1 MEKVYTIDD
10 LMQAIKESGRSYDTD
25 RIMAAY
31 QVAKEAHKDQRR
43 RSGEPYISHPV
54 AVAIILVGLG
64 MDTETLVAA
73 LLHDVVE
80 DTATTGESIEKQ
92 FGEDVALMVNGVT
105 KLGQMPFSTRE
116 EQQAENVRKMLLA
129 MAQDV
134 RVIIIKLADRLHNM
148 RTLESM
154 PPQKQRDKSLE
165 TMEVYAPLAHR
176 LGSEGGQGGAGG
188 YCPALPGP
196 GCLFNEIESQLVLRK
211 DERDKFLSTHPGTAH
226 RAPECRGN
234 ALPPGEPGQEHL
246 RHLPQGVYQGRDFD
260 EIFDVYAVRV
270 IVDTVIECYNV
281 LGVVHD
287 MFRPIPNR
295 FKDYISTPKA
305 NMYQSL
311 HTTVLDK
318 EGIPFEIQIRTW
330 DMHYTAEYGVAAHWK
345 YKVGIA
351 GKDSLEERL
360 SWVRQLL
367 EAQKESDDVEDI
379 VRSIKTDIAPE
390 EVFVFTP
397 KGDVISLPVRLH
409 RHRLCLRHPPEV
421 GNRMVGAKVDG
432 RMVSLDFEVKTGMI
446 VEVITSKAKGNGP
459 SRDWLKMVKTSE
471 AGPRSAPGL
480 KRRGGRRTS
489 PQGREEVE
497 REFRRNLINLPETGW
512 RNFSPNWRTASS
524 INAWT
529 TFWRPSVTA
538 GSPFRRSCP
547 ASRRLSAEYRTTE
560 AEKAAQALPKLV
572 QKKSKASSGVIVE
585 GLDSCLVKFAQC
597 CNPLPGDEIIGFIT
611 RGSGVSIHKL
621 DCPNVINSMK
631 DPEQQSRWV
640 AAEWADTTQREV
652 FKSSIE
658 LLARDRGLLLAEVS
672 ITLNNMHVP
681 LHALQAREL
690 KDGMTSVTLTLGTVN
705 VEQLTN
711 IMSNL
716 RKIDGVVEVKR
727 ANQ

>member
-105 KLGQMPFSTRE
+105 KLGQVPFSTRE

-176 LGSEGGQGGAGG
+176 LGLKLVKEELEDTALRFLD
-188 YCPALPGP
+188 PAAYS
-196 GCLFNEIESQLVLRK
+196 EIESQLILRK
-211 DERDKFLSTHPGTAH
+211 DERDKFLSMIRERLTE
-226 RAPECRGN
+226 RLN
-234 ALPPGEPGQEHL
+234 AEGMHFYLESRVKSIYGIY
-246 RHLPQGVYQGRDFD
+246 RKVYIQGRDFD
-260 EIFDVYAVRV
+260 EIFDVYALRV
-270 IVDTVIECYNV
+270 IVDTVNECYNV

-330 DMHYTAEYGVAAHWK
+330 DMHYIAEYGVAAHWK
-345 YKVGIA
+345 YKAGLS
-351 GKDSLEERL
+351 GKDSLEEKL
-360 SWVRQLL
+360 AWVRQLL
-367 EAQKESDDVEDI
+367 EAQQESDDVEDI
-379 VRSIKTDIAPE
+379 VRTIKTDIAPE

-397 KGDVISLPVRLH
+397 KGDVISLPSGSTIIDFAYAIH
-409 RHRLCLRHPPEV
+409 SAV
-421 GNRMVGAKVDG
+421 GNRMMGAKVDG
-432 RMVSLDFEVKTGMI
+432 RIMPIDTVVKTGMI
-446 VEVITSKAKGNGP
+446 IEIITGNTKGPN
-459 SRDWLKMVKTSE
+459 RDWLKVVKTSE
-471 AGPRSAPGL
+471 ARNKIRAWFKKE
-480 KRRGGRRTS
+480 KREENIAA
-489 PQGREEVE
+489 GREELE
-497 REFRRNLINLPETGW
+497 KEFRR
-512 RNFSPNWRTASS
+512 SS
-524 INAWT
+524 ISLTEQQEEEFLAYLAEKQQMKNMDDFLAAIGYGGISLAKIAPRIKT
-529 TFWRPSVTA
+529 DYVKM
-538 GSPFRRSCP
+538 FRTS
-547 ASRRLSAEYRTTE
+547 E

-572 QKKSKASSGVIVE
+572 QKKSKVSSGVIVE

>member
-105 KLGQMPFSTRE
+105 KLGQVPFSTRE

-176 LGSEGGQGGAGG
+176 LGLKLVKEELEDTALRFLD
-188 YCPALPGP
+188 PAAYS
-196 GCLFNEIESQLVLRK
+196 EIESQLILRK
-211 DERDKFLSTHPGTAH
+211 DERDKFLSMIRERLTE
-226 RAPECRGN
+226 RLN
-234 ALPPGEPGQEHL
+234 AEGMHFYLESRVKSIYGIY
-246 RHLPQGVYQGRDFD
+246 RKVYIQGRDFD
-260 EIFDVYAVRV
+260 EIFDVYALRV
-270 IVDTVIECYNV
+270 IVDTVNECYNV

-330 DMHYTAEYGVAAHWK
+330 DMHYIAEYGVAAHWK
-345 YKVGIA
+345 YKAGLS
-351 GKDSLEERL
+351 GKDSLEEKL
-360 SWVRQLL
+360 AWVRQLL
-367 EAQKESDDVEDI
+367 EAQQESDDVEDI
-379 VRSIKTDIAPE
+379 VRTIKTDIAPE
-390 EVFVFTP
+390 EVFVFPP
-397 KGDVISLPVRLH
+397 KGDVISLPSGSTIIDFAYAIH
-409 RHRLCLRHPPEV
+409 SAV
-421 GNRMVGAKVDG
+421 GNRMMGAKVDG
-432 RMVSLDFEVKTGMI
+432 RIMPIDTVVKTGMI
-446 VEVITSKAKGNGP
+446 IEIITGNTKGPN
-459 SRDWLKMVKTSE
+459 RDWLKVVKTSE
-471 AGPRSAPGL
+471 ARNKIRAWFKKE
-480 KRRGGRRTS
+480 KREENIAA
-489 PQGREEVE
+489 GREELE
-497 REFRRNLINLPETGW
+497 KEFRR
-512 RNFSPNWRTASS
+512 SS
-524 INAWT
+524 ISLTEQQEEEFLAYLAEKQQMKNVDDFLAAIGYGGISLAKIAPRIKT
-529 TFWRPSVTA
+529 DYVKM
-538 GSPFRRSCP
+538 FRTS
-547 ASRRLSAEYRTTE
+547 E

-572 QKKSKASSGVIVE
+572 QKKSKVSSGVIVE

>member
-105 KLGQMPFSTRE
+105 KLGQVPFSTRE

-176 LGSEGGQGGAGG
+176 LGLKLVKEELEDTALRFLD
-188 YCPALPGP
+188 PAAYS
-196 GCLFNEIESQLVLRK
+196 EIESQLILRK
-211 DERDKFLSTHPGTAH
+211 DERDKFLSMIRERLTE
-226 RAPECRGN
+226 RLN
-234 ALPPGEPGQEHL
+234 AEGMHFYLESRVKSIYGIY
-246 RHLPQGVYQGRDFD
+246 RKVYIQGRDFD
-260 EIFDVYAVRV
+260 EIFDVYALRV
-270 IVDTVIECYNV
+270 IVDTVNECYNV

-330 DMHYTAEYGVAAHWK
+330 DMHYIAEYGVAAHWK
-345 YKVGIA
+345 YKAGLS
-351 GKDSLEERL
+351 GKDSLEEKL
-360 SWVRQLL
+360 AWVRQLL
-367 EAQKESDDVEDI
+367 EAQQESDDVEDI
-379 VRSIKTDIAPE
+379 VRTIKTDIAPE

-397 KGDVISLPVRLH
+397 KGDVISLPSGSTIIDFAYAIH
-409 RHRLCLRHPPEV
+409 SAV
-421 GNRMVGAKVDG
+421 GNRMMGAKVDG
-432 RMVSLDFEVKTGMI
+432 RIMPIDTVVKTGMI
-446 VEVITSKAKGNGP
+446 IEIITGNTKGPN
-459 SRDWLKMVKTSE
+459 RDWLKVVKTSE
-471 AGPRSAPGL
+471 ARNKIRAWFKKE
-480 KRRGGRRTS
+480 KREENIAA
-489 PQGREEVE
+489 GREELE
-497 REFRRNLINLPETGW
+497 KEFRR
-512 RNFSPNWRTASS
+512 SS
-524 INAWT
+524 ISLTEQQEEEFLAYLAEKQQMKNVDDFLAAIGYGGISLAKIAPRIKT
-529 TFWRPSVTA
+529 DYVKM
-538 GSPFRRSCP
+538 FRTS
-547 ASRRLSAEYRTTE
+547 E

-572 QKKSKASSGVIVE
+572 QKKSKVSSGVIVE

-690 KDGMTSVTLTLGTVN
+690 KDSMTSVTLTLGTVN

>member
-105 KLGQMPFSTRE
+105 KLGQVPFSTRE

-134 RVIIIKLADRLHNM
+134 RVIIIKLADRLHNV
-148 RTLESM
+148 RPLESM
-154 PPQKQRDKSLE
+154 PPQKPRDKSLE

-176 LGSEGGQGGAGG
+176 LGLKLVKEELEDTALRFLD
-188 YCPALPGP
+188 PAAYS
-196 GCLFNEIESQLVLRK
+196 EIESQLILRK
-211 DERDKFLSTHPGTAH
+211 DERDKFLSMIRERLTE
-226 RAPECRGN
+226 RLN
-234 ALPPGEPGQEHL
+234 AEGMHFYLESRVKSIYGIY
-246 RHLPQGVYQGRDFD
+246 RKVYIQGRDFD
-260 EIFDVYAVRV
+260 EIFDVYALRV
-270 IVDTVIECYNV
+270 IVDTVNECYNV

-330 DMHYTAEYGVAAHWK
+330 DMHYIAEYGVAAHWK
-345 YKVGIA
+345 YKAGLS
-351 GKDSLEERL
+351 GKDSLEEKL
-360 SWVRQLL
+360 AWVRQLL
-367 EAQKESDDVEDI
+367 EAQQESDDVEDI
-379 VRSIKTDIAPE
+379 VRTIKTDIAPE

-397 KGDVISLPVRLH
+397 KGDVISLPSGSTIIDFAYAIH
-409 RHRLCLRHPPEV
+409 SAV
-421 GNRMVGAKVDG
+421 GNRMMGAKVDG
-432 RMVSLDFEVKTGMI
+432 RIMPIDTVVKTGMI
-446 VEVITSKAKGNGP
+446 IEIITGNTKGPN
-459 SRDWLKMVKTSE
+459 RDWLKVVKTSE
-471 AGPRSAPGL
+471 ARNKIRAWFKKE
-480 KRRGGRRTS
+480 KREENIAA
-489 PQGREEVE
+489 GREELE
-497 REFRRNLINLPETGW
+497 KEFRR
-512 RNFSPNWRTASS
+512 SS
-524 INAWT
+524 ISLTEQQEEEFLAYLAEKQQMKNVDDFLAAIGYGGISLAKIAPRIKT
-529 TFWRPSVTA
+529 DYVKM
-538 GSPFRRSCP
+538 FRTS
-547 ASRRLSAEYRTTE
+547 E

-572 QKKSKASSGVIVE
+572 QKKSKVSSGVIVE

>member
-1 MEKVYTIDD
+1 MEKIYTISD
-10 LMQAIKESGRSYDTD
+10 LMQAIEDSGRNYDTD

-31 QVAKEAHKDQRR
+31 KVAEEAHKDQRR

-64 MDTETLVAA
+64 MDTDTLVAA

-80 DTATTGESIEKQ
+80 DTATTSDSIEKQ
-92 FGEDVALMVNGVT
+92 FGKDVALMVDGVT
-105 KLGQMPFSTRE
+105 KLGQVPFSTRE

-176 LGSEGGQGGAGG
+176 LGLKLVKEELEDT
-188 YCPALPGP
+188 ALRFLDPDAYA
-196 GCLFNEIESQLVLRK
+196 EIESQLKLRR
-211 DERDKFLSTHPGTAH
+211 DERDKFLAMMRQRLSDRLTA
-226 RAPECRGN
+226 
-234 ALPPGEPGQEHL
+234 EHMNF
-246 RHLPQGVYQGRDFD
+246 HLESRVKSIYGIYRKVYMQGRDFD
-260 EIFDVYAVRV
+260 EIFDVYALRV

-281 LGVVHD
+281 LGIVHD
-287 MFRPIPNR
+287 LFRPIPNR
-295 FKDYISTPKA
+295 FKDYISMPKA

-330 DMHYTAEYGVAAHWK
+330 DMHYVAEYGVAAHWK
-345 YKVGIA
+345 YKAGLS
-351 GKDSLEERL
+351 GKDSLEEKIA
-360 SWVRQLL
+360 WVRQLL
-367 EAQKESDDVEDI
+367 EAQQESDDVEDI

-390 EVFVFTP
+390 EVFAFTP
-397 KGDVISLPVRLH
+397 KGDVISLPSGSTIIDFAYAIH
-409 RHRLCLRHPPEV
+409 SAV

-432 RMVSLDFEVKTGMI
+432 RIVPIDTPVKTGM
-446 VEVITSKAKGNGP
+446 VIEIITGNTKGPN
-459 SRDWLKMVKTSE
+459 RDWLKIVKTSE
-471 AGPRSAPGL
+471 ARNKIRSWFKKE
-480 KRRGGRRTS
+480 KREENIAA
-489 PQGREEVE
+489 GREELE
-497 REFRRNLINLPETGW
+497 KEFRR
-512 RNFSPNWRTASS
+512 SS
-524 INAWT
+524 ISLTDQQEEEFLSYLAEKQQMN
-529 TFWRPSVTA
+529 SVDDFLA
-538 GSPFRRSCP
+538 AIGYGGIS
-547 ASRRLSAEYRTTE
+547 LSKIAPRIKSDYIRMFRTTE
-560 AEKAAQALPKLV
+560 EEKAAQTMPKLV
-572 QKKSKASSGVIVE
+572 EKKSKVSSGVIVE

-597 CNPLPGDEIIGFIT
+597 CNPLPGDEIIGYIT
-611 RGSGVSIHKL
+611 RGSGVSIHKV
-621 DCPNVINSMK
+621 DCPNVANSMK
-631 DPEQQSRWV
+631 DPEQASRWV
-640 AAEWADTTQREV
+640 SAHWAETTQREV

-658 LLARDRGLLLAEVS
+658 LLARDRGLLIAEVS
-672 ITLNNMHVP
+672 ITLNNMHIP
-681 LHALQAREL
+681 IHALQAREL

-716 RKIDGVVEVKR
+716 RKIDGVVDVKR